1 MRVFLNYV
9 KIKAKLAFVVA
20 ICGTALIAT
29 TMLGTSVLHQ
39 RMMVDRQEQTR
50 RIVQVARSVVLG
62 WYDQMRSAGLS
73 TEKAQSGAIAALRA
87 IRYGNNDYIF
97 IQGYDGATV
106 LNPNRPDLEG
116 VSRPNA
122 TDPDGVPV
130 MKLEIEAAK
139 NGGGFV
145 RYRFTRGPSAD
156 LIPKLS
162 YMLGFD
168 PWQWAIGSG
177 TYIDDIEADFRS
189 SLLEVSGIAL
199 SIFAIA
205 MLAAYFVHQNVATS
219 LLVLRDKMIKLA
231 DGDLGVDLAEVDRR
245 DEVGEMADAMRV
257 FKENA
262 EAAQLLEAER
272 EKRRELEYAMN
283 HADRVDSLGRLASGI
298 AHDLNNALVPVLA
311 MTKSVML
318 RQAKGSREY
327 ANLDLALMGAQ
338 RAREL
343 VQQIL
348 AFGRKQ
354 AIEYRDFDVAQV
366 VNDGIR
372 MLRAVLPSTIR
383 LESAVEPIPAI
394 HGDAG
399 QINQVLVNLVTN
411 SSHAIGDEPGTI
423 TVTVSKEDE
432 VYIRLSV
439 ADNGCGM
446 DEKTAAR
453 LFEPFFTTK
462 EAGKGTG
469 LGLSVVRGIVT
480 SHGGTIAV
488 KSTPGHGTR
497 FDVLLPIAQR
507 AAPATL
513 LDAARLIASG

>member
-1 MRVFLNYV
+1 VYLNYV
-9 KIKAKLAFVVA
+9 KIKAKLAIVLA
-20 ICGTALIAT
+20 ICGAALIAT
-29 TMLGTSVLHQ
+29 TMWGASVLHQ
-39 RMMVDRQEQTR
+39 KMMADRQEQTK
-50 RIVQVARSVVLG
+50 RIVQVAQSIVQG
-62 WYDQMRSAGLS
+62 SYDQMRSAGLS
-73 TEKAQSGAIAALRA
+73 TDKAQSAAIAALRA
-87 IRYGNNDYIF
+87 VRYGNNDYIF

-116 VSRPNA
+116 ISRPNA

-130 MKLEIEAAK
+130 MELEIAAAR
-139 NGGGFV
+139 NGGGIV
-145 RYRFTRGPSAD
+145 RYRFTRGPSKD
-156 LIPKLS
+156 LVPKLS
-162 YMLGFD
+162 YMMGFD

-177 TYIDDIEADFRS
+177 TYIDDIDADFRS
-189 SLLEVSGIAL
+189 SFRDMSVIAL
-199 SIFAIA
+199 SIFAVA

-219 LLVLRDKMIKLA
+219 LRVLRDKMMKLA
-231 DGDLGVDLAEVDRR
+231 SGDLSVSLAEADRR
-245 DEVGEMADAMRV
+245 DEIGDMASAMRV
-257 FKENA
+257 FRENA

-354 AIEYRDFDVAQV
+354 AIEHRDFDIAQV

-372 MLRAVLPSTIR
+372 MLRAVLPSTIK
-383 LESAVEPIPAI
+383 LESEIDPVPPI

-399 QINQVLVNLVTN
+399 QINQVLVNLVIN
-411 SSHAIGDEPGTI
+411 GSHAIGDERGTI
-423 TVTVSKEDE
+423 TVTVAEGDE
-432 VYIRLSV
+432 ACIRLSV
-439 ADNGCGM
+439 ADTGCGM

-462 EAGKGTG
+462 EVGKGTG

-480 SHGGTIAV
+480 SHGGSIAV
-488 KSTPGHGTR
+488 KSSPGHGTR
-497 FDVLLPIAQR
+497 FDVLLPIGQQ
-507 AAPATL
+507 
-513 LDAARLIASG
+513 AARATPLEPSQLVASG